1 VANLQASHEKQF
13 DIDGHALQKVKE
25 LMAFGDDIK
34 EYKDWEDLLRCDR
47 AKRIR
52 V

>member
-1 VANLQASHEKQF
+1 
-13 DIDGHALQKVKE
+13 

-52 V
+52 VWFLFIYLLLAHINP